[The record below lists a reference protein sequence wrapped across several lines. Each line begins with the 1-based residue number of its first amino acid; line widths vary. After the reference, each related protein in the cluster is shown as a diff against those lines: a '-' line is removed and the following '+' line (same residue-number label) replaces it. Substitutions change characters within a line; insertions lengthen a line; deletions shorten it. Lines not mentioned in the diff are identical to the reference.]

1 MSRYI
6 IRKYSLAWWTWQV
19 VRLAATA
26 AVIMILT
33 MDYYIH

>member
-1 MSRYI
+1 MKRYI
-6 IRKYSLAWWTWQV
+6 IRKYSMAWWTWQA

-33 MDYYIH
+33 INHI